1 MKILMTSTGRKFFYK
16 GQDLHTEY
24 GFIKKEDIEAGKP
37 GKKLLTNKNVEM
49 TLLEPS
55 FIDVYRR
62 IKRMPQIIPLKDI
75 GPIIAE
81 TGINRK
87 SVVLDSGAG
96 SGGTVCFLANI
107 VKKVYTYDIRDD
119 FLEVVKHNIEF
130 LGLKNVKVKH
140 QDVCKKIS
148 EKNLDLVLLDLPT
161 PWEAIENAAKALKP
175 GGFLISYSPTVPQVS
190 DFVEAVKKNK
200 SFVYLKTT
208 ETLERDWEFEER
220 KIRPKSQQIGHSG
233 FLSFCRRV

>member
-1 MKILMTSTGRKFFYK
+1 MKMLMTSAGRKFFYK

-24 GFIKKEDIEAGKP
+24 GFVKKDDIESATP

-49 TLLEPS
+49 TVLDAS
-55 FIDVYRR
+55 FIDLYRR

-81 TGINRK
+81 TGINKK

-107 VKKVYTYDIRDD
+107 VKKVYTYDIRED
-119 FLEVVKHNIEF
+119 FLAVVKHNIEY
-130 LGLKNVKVKH
+130 LDLKNVTVKH
-140 QDVCKKIS
+140 QDVCKKIN
-148 EKNLDLVLLDLPT
+148 EKNLDLVLLDLPS
-161 PWEAIENAAKALKP
+161 PWDAIDNAAKALKP
-175 GGFLISYSPTVPQVS
+175 GGFLVSYSPTVPQVS
-190 DFVEAVKKNK
+190 DFVEAVKKNR